1 MKIREN
7 LLKTKYLIGKEKKM
21 AKKLI
26 EGKTRK
32 SKTKKMSHT
41 GGNSRPLNLMY
52 NDVARTWHKI
62 PE

>member
-1 MKIREN
+1 
-7 LLKTKYLIGKEKKM
+7 M

-32 SKTKKMSHT
+32 SKSKKMSHT

-52 NDVARTWHKI
+52 NDVTRTWHKI

>member
-1 MKIREN
+1 
-7 LLKTKYLIGKEKKM
+7 M

-41 GGNSRPLNLMY
+41 GGSSRPLNLMY
-52 NDVARTWHKI
+52 NDVTRTWHKI